1 MSFLAFEGITKSYG
15 EKRAVDGVSFE
26 VPAGEVF
33 GLLGPNGAGK
43 TTLIRILM
51 DIIRAD
57 AGTVRLRGQPLD
69 GRGLDRIGYLPE
81 ERGLYKK
88 QKVADVMAY
97 FGTLKGMPQ
106 RDARRRS
113 LEWLS
118 RIGMPEV
125 ANRKVESL
133 SKGMAQKVQIA
144 TTFLHDPELAV
155 LDEPFSGLDPI
166 NVQFVRELIV
176 ERRRA
181 GRTTILSAHQMNLVE
196 ELCDRVALIHQG
208 RLMVYGPLDEVRER
222 WSLPEVIVAAR
233 GGLPPAIAG
242 AAYVRPDGDG
252 DGEGD
257 GDRGGAAAGGANGL
271 ASWRVGLADG
281 TAPAELLAGLVR
293 AGVAVE
299 RFEKALTP
307 LEEIFIRVVQGSAAA
322 GPEGRA

>member
-1 MSFLAFEGITKSYG
+1 MSFLAFDGIRKSYG

-57 AGTVRLRGQPLD
+57 AGTVTLFGKPLD
-69 GRGLDRIGYLPE
+69 GPGLDRVGYLPE
-81 ERGLYKK
+81 ERGLYRK
-88 QKVADVMAY
+88 QKVADVMTY
-97 FGTLKGMPQ
+97 FGELKGLP
-106 RDARRRS
+106 RADAHRRS
-113 LEWLS
+113 LAWLA

-125 ANRKVESL
+125 AHRKVESL

-166 NVQFVRELIV
+166 NVHFVRELIV

-196 ELCDRVALIHQG
+196 ELCDRVALINEG
-208 RLMVYGPLDEVRER
+208 RLVVYGPLDEVRER
-222 WSLPEVIVAAR
+222 YSLPEVIVGVR
-233 GGLPPAIAG
+233 GAMPDSIPG
-242 AAYVRPDGDG
+242 AAYVRPDGGGDDAQAGPAG
-252 DGEGD
+252 DGP
-257 GDRGGAAAGGANGL
+257 AAT
-271 ASWRVGLADG
+271 WRVGLAEG
-281 TAPAELLAGLVR
+281 TAPADLLAALVR
-293 AGVAVE
+293 SGLAVE

-307 LEEIFIRVVQGSAAA
+307 LEEIFIRVVQGERS
-322 GPEGRA
+322 

>member
-1 MSFLAFEGITKSYG
+1 MSFLAFDGIRKSYG

-57 AGTVRLRGQPLD
+57 AGTVTLFGKALD
-69 GRGLDRIGYLPE
+69 GPALDRVGYLPE
-81 ERGLYKK
+81 ERGLYRK
-88 QKVADVMAY
+88 QKVADVMTY
-97 FGTLKGMPQ
+97 FGELKGLA
-106 RDARRRS
+106 RADSRRRAIA
-113 LEWLS
+113 WLS

-125 ANRKVESL
+125 ANRKVEAL

-144 TTFLHDPELAV
+144 STFLHEPELAV

-196 ELCDRVALIHQG
+196 ELCDRVALIHEG
-208 RLMVYGPLDEVRER
+208 RLVVYGPLDEVRER
-222 WSLPEVIVAAR
+222 YSLPEVIVGLRGELPAAI
-233 GGLPPAIAG
+233 PG
-242 AAYVRPDGDG
+242 AAYVRSDDDDDCERKEPGPLGDG
-252 DGEGD
+252 AP
-257 GDRGGAAAGGANGL
+257 RT
-271 ASWRVGLADG
+271 WRIGLADG
-281 TAPAELLAGLVR
+281 TAPADLLAALVR
-293 AGVAVE
+293 AGLAIE

-307 LEEIFIRVVQGSAAA
+307 LEEIFIRVVQG
-322 GPEGRA
+322 ERA

>member
-1 MSFLAFEGITKSYG
+1 MSFLAFDGIRKSYG

-57 AGTVRLRGQPLD
+57 AGTVTLFGKPLD
-69 GRGLDRIGYLPE
+69 GPGLDRVGYLPE
-81 ERGLYKK
+81 ERGLYRK
-88 QKVADVMAY
+88 QKVADVMTY
-97 FGTLKGMPQ
+97 FGELKGLP
-106 RDARRRS
+106 RADAHRRS
-113 LEWLS
+113 LAWLA

-125 ANRKVESL
+125 AHRKVESL

-196 ELCDRVALIHQG
+196 ELCDRVALINEG
-208 RLMVYGPLDEVRER
+208 RLVVYGPLDEVRER
-222 WSLPEVIVAAR
+222 YSLPEVIVGVR
-233 GGLPPAIAG
+233 GAMPDSIPG
-242 AAYVRPDGDG
+242 AAYVRPDGGG
-252 DGEGD
+252 DDAQAGP
-257 GDRGGAAAGGANGL
+257 AGGGL
-271 ASWRVGLADG
+271 SATWRVGLAEG
-281 TAPAELLAGLVR
+281 TAPADLLAALVR
-293 AGVAVE
+293 SGLAVE

-307 LEEIFIRVVQGSAAA
+307 LEEIFIRVVQGERS
-322 GPEGRA
+322 

>member
-1 MSFLAFEGITKSYG
+1 M
-15 EKRAVDGVSFE
+15 
-26 VPAGEVF
+26 
-33 GLLGPNGAGK
+33 
-43 TTLIRILM
+43 RIVL
-51 DIIRAD
+51 DILRAD
-57 AGTVRLRGQPLD
+57 SGTATWK
-69 GRGLDRIGYLPE
+69 GRPSTELPRETFGYLPE
-81 ERGLYKK
+81 ERGLYRK
-88 QKVADVMAY
+88 QKVVDVMAY
-97 FGTLKGMPQ
+97 FGTLKGMHQ

-222 WSLPEVIVAAR
+222 WSLPEVIVGVR
-233 GGLPPAIAG
+233 GGLPETIAG

-252 DGEGD
+252 ESGTGE
-257 GDRGGAAAGGANGL
+257 AARSNGL
-271 ASWRVGLADG
+271 TSWRVGLADG
-281 TAPAELLAGLVR
+281 STPAGLLAGLVG
-293 AGVAVE
+293 AGIAVE
-299 RFEKALTP
+299 RFERALTP

>member
-1 MSFLAFEGITKSYG
+1 MSSLAFEGITKSYG
-15 EKRAVDGVSFE
+15 EKRAVDGVSFQ

-57 AGTVRLRGQPLD
+57 AGTVTLFGRPLD
-69 GRGLDRIGYLPE
+69 GSGLDRVGYLPE

-97 FGTLKGMPQ
+97 FGTLKGMHQ
-106 RDARRRS
+106 RDARRRA
-113 LEWLS
+113 LEWLA

-125 ANRKVESL
+125 AHRKVESL

-166 NVQFVRELIV
+166 NVLFVRELIV

-222 WSLPEVIVAAR
+222 WSLPEVIVAVR
-233 GGLPPAIAG
+233 GELPPAIEG
-242 AAYVRPDGDG
+242 AVYARPDGDG
-252 DGEGD
+252 GRGCGSGE
-257 GDRGGAAAGGANGL
+257 AIPANGL
-271 ASWRVGLADG
+271 TIWRVGLADG
-281 TAPAELLAGLVR
+281 TAPAELLARLVR
-293 AGVAVE
+293 AGIAVE
-299 RFEKALTP
+299 SFEKALTP
-307 LEEIFIRVVQGSAAA
+307 LEEIFIRVVQGAAPGGA
-322 GPEGRA
+322 EPAPGARA